1 MCAWRPKKGEP
12 LSAPMASSSL
22 SRLDQ
27 ETLAELLKSAIDQ
40 GAVRVESSSPA
51 SAGIPGPFAALA
63 AVCHRFSEELAHD
76 ASVPFPAV
84 LRESVKENLKIIE
97 TVFAKWSLD
106 ILMIT
111 YLSKAVG
118 FQELKGSLGSI
129 SSRVLS
135 VRLRQLEALGLLR
148 REVINEHP
156 PRTRYSL
163 TPDGLTFAQLGE
175 PVLLFL
181 RMRAAAVRGS
191 AALPD
196 DDSA

>member
-1 MCAWRPKKGEP
+1 MCAGPPKKGEP
-12 LSAPMASSSL
+12 LSAAMASSSL
-22 SRLDQ
+22 SGLDQ
-27 ETLAELLKSAIDQ
+27 ETLAELLKSAMDQ

-148 REVINEHP
+148 REGINEHP
-156 PRTRYSL
+156 PRTRDSL
-163 TPDGLTFAQLGE
+163 TPDCPTLAQLRGAL
-175 PVLLFL
+175 PAFL
-181 RMRAAAVRGS
+181 RTPAS
-191 AALPD
+191 P
-196 DDSA
+196 